1 MAFVLGNFSIDE
13 IIEAVAEDF
22 EGNLLYTLDQL
33 SQASIEISSEKQDIT
48 DKNGNIVRSI
58 YASKTG
64 TFNSQNAFLHPQ
76 IMNATTGSKI
86 VNASSTAPITAAPKI
101 VLLAAGA
108 TEYVLGAG
116 ATVTD
121 DSIQVIGI
129 FGNGANSKVLTAA
142 ASGGSASFDPDTLT
156 GTYVYDEAANK
167 ITVPAGGTG
176 KPTTYLVKFD
186 RSYTS
191 GIKITNNVKAFP
203 DTVKLTLYCSYVDP
217 CDDSLKALYVV
228 LPSFQASPETTIQLQ
243 RGEQT
248 MDFNGDIQ
256 TDYCG
261 ADQTLYIIYIPDE
274 NAVKTGIVTT
284 P

>member
-22 EGNLLYTLDQL
+22 DGNLLYTLDQL

-48 DKNGNIVRSI
+48 DKNGNVVRSI

-76 IMNATTGSKI
+76 IMNATTGSQI
-86 VNASSTAPITAAPKI
+86 VNATSTAPITAAPKI

-116 ATVTD
+116 TTVD
-121 DSIQVIGI
+121 DNTIKVIGI
-129 FGNGANSKVLTAA
+129 YGNGANSKPLTESLDNTAT
-142 ASGGSASFDPDTLT
+142 FDADTNT
-156 GTYVYDEAANK
+156 GTYVYDDATNK
-167 ITVPAGGTG
+167 ITVPASGTG
-176 KPTTYLVKFD
+176 KPATYLVKFD

-191 GIKITNNVKAFP
+191 GIKITNSVKAFP

-228 LPSFQASPETTIQLQ
+228 LPSFQASPETTLQLQ

-261 ADQTLYIIYIPDE
+261 ADQTLYIIYVPDE

>member
-22 EGNLLYTLDQL
+22 DGNLLYTLDQL

-48 DKNGNIVRSI
+48 DKNGNVVRSI

-76 IMNATTGSKI
+76 IMNATTGSRI
-86 VNASSTAPITAAPKI
+86 VNASSTAAITNAPKI
-101 VLLAAGA
+101 ILLAAGNTAVEYTLDA
-108 TEYVLGAG
+108 TAVD
-116 ATVTD
+116 TSVK
-121 DSIQVIGI
+121 VIGI
-129 FGNGANSKVLTAA
+129 FGNGANSQPLTKAA
-142 ASGGSASFDPDTLT
+142 AGGSAAFDPDTLT
-156 GTYVYDEAANK
+156 GTFKYDDDTNK
-167 ITVPAGGTG
+167 ITIPAAGTG
-176 KPTTYLVKFD
+176 CPNTYLVKFD
-186 RSYTS
+186 RSYTA
-191 GIKITNNVKAFP
+191 GIKITNSVKEFP

-228 LPSFQASPETTIQLQ
+228 LPSFQASPETTLQLQ

-248 MDFNGDIQ
+248 MDFNGSIQ

-274 NAVKTGIVTT
+274 NAVKTGIVVT
-284 P
+284 